1 MKTFLFIIASF
12 LSFFSLWSIAL
23 AQENFEIIPWSE
35 NEWAVTSIVTSV
47 WSEGWNVWETYKQQA
62 EDSESDLWNQLASWV
77 MTRDTLLNY
86 VTYLVKFLWQ
96 VALLVWA
103 IMIIYAGY
111 KKATEMFK
119 FPDNRVTNVIKWI
132 IVIAFAYAFIR
143 ILVSMFIS

>member
-1 MKTFLFIIASF
+1 MKTFLFITASF
-12 LSFFSLWSIAL
+12 LSFLSLWSVVV

-35 NEWAVTSIVTSV
+35 NEGVVTSIVTSV

-62 EDSESDLWNQLASWV
+62 EDSEADLWNQLASWV